1 VFSEK
6 IFKSCEMH
14 IIMRIKIKV
23 KANSPNNEVIE
34 KEGYYE
40 VNVKE
45 KPEKGKANSEIIKLF
60 KRKFKKNVRIVSG
73 FKSKEKILELT

>member
-1 VFSEK
+1 
-6 IFKSCEMH
+6 MH

>member
-1 VFSEK
+1 MFSEK